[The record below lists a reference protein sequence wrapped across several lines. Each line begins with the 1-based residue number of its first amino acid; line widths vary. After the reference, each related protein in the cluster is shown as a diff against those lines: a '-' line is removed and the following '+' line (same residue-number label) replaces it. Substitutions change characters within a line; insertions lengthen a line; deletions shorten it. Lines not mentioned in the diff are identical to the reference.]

1 VTSSRQ
7 LGLLFLLITSFGW
20 GLNWPVIKLILQ
32 EWPPLFARG
41 AAGLVAAL
49 GLGVLAVVRGQRLS
63 VPHGTA
69 GRLAIAAMLNVFGWM
84 GLSTLAM
91 VWLTVSQG
99 TLLVYTMPI
108 WAMLLAWPVRGER
121 PTLRGIGAL
130 GLGVLGLCVLLGG
143 PDLAIG
149 LDKLPGVVFALG
161 AAISF
166 ALGTVAMRV
175 PLPLPPLAL
184 VSWQVGLGCLP
195 MVIAG
200 ILFERPQLEVLS
212 GVGWAAMIYMT
223 VVPMGICYLSWF
235 AALRRLPPAT
245 ASMATLLT
253 PVIGVLAATPI
264 LGEPLGA
271 REVLAL
277 GLTLAGV
284 SLALPRAKASAA

>member
-1 VTSSRQ
+1 
-7 LGLLFLLITSFGW
+7 
-20 GLNWPVIKLILQ
+20 
-32 EWPPLFARG
+32 
-41 AAGLVAAL
+41 
-49 GLGVLAVVRGQRLS
+49 
-63 VPHGTA
+63 
-69 GRLAIAAMLNVFGWM
+69 
-84 GLSTLAM
+84 
-91 VWLTVSQG
+91 
-99 TLLVYTMPI
+99 
-108 WAMLLAWPVRGER
+108 
-121 PTLRGIGAL
+121 
-130 GLGVLGLCVLLGG
+130 VLLGG

-200 ILFERPQLEVLS
+200 ILFERPHLEVLS
-212 GVGWAAMIYMT
+212 SVGWAAMIYMT